1 MVIFHLRQFSE
12 KYGQGAWNDP
22 GYNILTQ
29 QPRSLEPQALYV
41 L

>member
-1 MVIFHLRQFSE
+1 MVIFRLRQFSE
-12 KYGQGAWNDP
+12 KHGQGAWNDP